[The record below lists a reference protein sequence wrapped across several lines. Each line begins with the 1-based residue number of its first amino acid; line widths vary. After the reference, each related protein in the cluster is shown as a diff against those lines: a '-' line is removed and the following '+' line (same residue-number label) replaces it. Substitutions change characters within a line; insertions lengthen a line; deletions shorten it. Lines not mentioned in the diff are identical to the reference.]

1 MFSFHVIPKTG
12 QGERP
17 DQISYNLQD
26 GGKQVL
32 NNPRILRNGI
42 TLVTSYSFKK

>member
-17 DQISYNLQD
+17 DQISYNLLSFEKVVELRVMVVRASV
-26 GGKQVL
+26 KQSW
-32 NNPRILRNGI
+32 N
-42 TLVTSYSFKK
+42 FAQQ